1 MQNRLVTSFT
11 FIHRSSFCMH
21 QSPEEQRPMSLF
33 ENHEYRWRETYFVL
47 FEQTKR
53 PTLATLKKMLST
65 LPGHF
70 EISAASTEDDDR
82 IESITILAPEDNAAL
97 DISYVDGEEVI
108 DQAAELQD
116 QIKPGDDLERQ
127 KLRQLNRA
135 NARLDIMHFEHVT
148 SFESAEED
156 DEMLDP
162 SALLVILDQLVEMVG
177 GVAFDPQ
184 SGTLL

>member
-1 MQNRLVTSFT
+1 
-11 FIHRSSFCMH
+11 
-21 QSPEEQRPMSLF
+21 MSLF

-47 FEQTKR
+47 FEQAKR
-53 PTLATLKKMLST
+53 PTLPALKKLLAA
-65 LPGHF
+65 LPGHY
-70 EISAASTEDDDR
+70 EVSAASIEGDNL
-82 IESITILAPEDNAAL
+82 IESVTILAPEDNAAL

-116 QIKPGDDLERQ
+116 QVKPADESERQ

-135 NARLDIMHFEHVT
+135 SARLDIMHFEHVNSYT
-148 SFESAEED
+148 DDED

-162 SALLVILDQLVEMVG
+162 SALLVILDHLVDMTG

-184 SGTLL
+184 SGSFV

>member
-1 MQNRLVTSFT
+1 
-11 FIHRSSFCMH
+11 
-21 QSPEEQRPMSLF
+21 MSLF

-47 FEQTKR
+47 FDQTKR
-53 PTLATLKKMLST
+53 PTLAAFKKMLGK

-70 EISAASTEDDDR
+70 EVSAASVEEDDR
-82 IESITILAPEDNAAL
+82 IESITVLAPEDNAAL

-116 QIKPGDDLERQ
+116 QIKPGDDAERQ

-148 SFESAEED
+148 SFEAAEDD

-162 SALLVILDQLVEMVG
+162 SALLVILDHLVDMTA
-177 GVAFDPQ
+177 GVAVDPQ

>member
-1 MQNRLVTSFT
+1 
-11 FIHRSSFCMH
+11 
-21 QSPEEQRPMSLF
+21 MSLF

-47 FEQTKR
+47 FEQAKR
-53 PTLATLKKMLST
+53 PTLAAIKKMLAA

-70 EISAASTEDDDR
+70 EISAASVEDGDQ

-97 DISYVDGEEVI
+97 DISFVDGEEVVE
-108 DQAAELQD
+108 QAAELQD
-116 QIKPGDDLERQ
+116 QVKPTDDLERQ

-135 NARLDIMHFEHVT
+135 SARLDIMHFEHVS
-148 SFESAEED
+148 SFDAEEEE

-162 SALLVILDQLVEMVG
+162 SALLIVLDHLVDMTA